1 MNGVHLFLEG
11 EFPKRDRILAG
22 LGIEDVSVR
31 PDGATHSIYEE
42 LWHVTEWQEVVLSKR
57 EATFDASMAGTS
69 YPDRLGP
76 GSPAEWEALVRRFLE
91 GSRRAA
97 SDAEDAEA
105 RAEELAPGFTY
116 GDSLAGLAVHNA
128 YHLGK
133 IVALRQRMGRWKT
146 KETE

>member
-1 MNGVHLFLEG
+1 MNGGHLFLEG

-42 LWHVTEWQEVVLSKR
+42 LWHATEWQEVVLSKG
-57 EATFDASMAGTS
+57 EASFDASMAGSS
-69 YPDRLGP
+69 YPGRVGP
-76 GSPAEWEALVRRFLE
+76 ESLAEWDALVRRFLE

-97 SDAEDAEA
+97 NAAEDAGV
-105 RAEELAPGFTY
+105 RAQELAPGFTY

-133 IVALRQRMGRWKT
+133 IVALRQRLGRWRL
-146 KETE
+146 EP

>member
-1 MNGVHLFLEG
+1 MEG

-42 LWHVTEWQEVVLSKR
+42 LWHVTEWQEVVLSQN
-57 EATFDASMAGTS
+57 EARFEASMAGTS
-69 YPDRLGP
+69 YPGHLGP
-76 GSPAEWEALVRRFLE
+76 ESLPEWEALVRRFLE

-97 SDAEDAEA
+97 RAAEDAEV
-105 RAEELAPGFTY
+105 RAQELAPGFTY

-133 IVALRQRMGRWKT
+133 IVALRQRMGSWKMDT
-146 KETE
+146 